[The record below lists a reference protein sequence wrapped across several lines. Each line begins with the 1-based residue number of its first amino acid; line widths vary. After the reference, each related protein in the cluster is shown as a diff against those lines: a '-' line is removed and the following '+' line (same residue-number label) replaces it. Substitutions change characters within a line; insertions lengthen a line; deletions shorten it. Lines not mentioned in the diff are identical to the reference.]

1 MKAAT
6 TILVASLTFASTDAF
21 VHGHS
26 RAVAHSSLAAEP
38 LESGSTVVVCT
49 GPTCSRTGG
58 KKALPIMKELAADIG
73 VNVETFSCVSE
84 CAECGLGP
92 NVEVRKKGDDGPFYP
107 IKNRVKTE
115 DDVKAVLGIN

>member
-1 MKAAT
+1 MKAVT

-21 VHGHS
+21 VQQTGHS
-26 RAVAHSSLAAEP
+26 RAAHTSMAAEP

-73 VNVETFSCVSE
+73 
-84 CAECGLGP
+84 
-92 NVEVRKKGDDGPFYP
+92 
-107 IKNRVKTE
+107 
-115 DDVKAVLGIN
+115 